1 MWRPA
6 DTSEEADRRQF
17 EIWRNMS
24 ADQKLRLAFEWTDL
38 VRSTFEDGIRGR
50 HPDYTADE
58 ARMARIRHELGDELF
73 QRVYPGE
80 PLLQP

>member
-80 PLLQP
+80 PLREP